1 MYQPFYY
8 DELNYRK
15 TQTLNRRTFLLRVL
29 YIPLFLISFQ
39 SLVLLK
45 KHYNVPYWHGYVL
58 IILDLFFQDKKTHS
72 AQPTTQPMI
81 VDTTSTHCAPLRGA
95 LSRASSTAP
104 TDL

>member
-45 KHYNVPYWHGYVL
+45 KHYNVLKWHGYVL
-58 IILDLFFQDKKTHS
+58 IIMDLFFQDKKIQS
-72 AQPTTQPMI
+72 AQPKTHRMI
-81 VDTTSTHCAPLRGA
+81 VHKNRIHYAPLPVE
-95 LSRASSTAP
+95 LLLP
-104 TDL
+104 